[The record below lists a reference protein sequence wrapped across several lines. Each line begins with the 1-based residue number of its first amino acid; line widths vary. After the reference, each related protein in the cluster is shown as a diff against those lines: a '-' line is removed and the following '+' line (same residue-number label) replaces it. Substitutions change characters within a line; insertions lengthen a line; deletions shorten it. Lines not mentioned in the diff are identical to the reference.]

1 LDALVSASRLRG
13 LDHVVRMASLGMGSV
28 ADRGASPIRQAEQGT
43 IFLGGCGSMYAS

>member
-28 ADRGASPIRQAEQGT
+28 ADRGASPIRQAEQVP
-43 IFLGGCGSMYAS
+43 FVFWGCGSMYAS